1 MMTKRIAFFAEREN
15 IMEDFNIREAGQSIF
30 EPHYN
35 IAKGQH
41 IAVITRDSEDEGVE
55 IKRVRWGRELEQSS
69 PESGNGEIVS
79 IDEKEKQAI
88 HRAAIPLSGF
98 YIWKEGR
105 EDDNPFFVRKIDN
118 SLFYAAGL
126 IFRHQKEEYI
136 YCEILNKEANTLIQ
150 PITHTMPV
158 IMDKKLAL
166 EWLHQDEPAEKIK
179 KKSDS
184 RFLITDITIHRVS
197 KEVKDL
203 SKNTPELIQPIPK

>member
-15 IMEDFNIREAGQSIF
+15 IMEDFSIREAGQSIF

-35 IAKGQH
+35 IARGQH
-41 IAVITRDSEDEGVE
+41 IPVIIRKSEDESIE
-55 IKRVRWGRELEQSS
+55 IKRIRWGRELEQSP
-69 PESGNGEIVS
+69 PESGNGEVVTIG
-79 IDEKEKQAI
+79 EKEKQAI
-88 HRAAIPLSGF
+88 SRTAIPLSGF

-105 EDDNPFFVRKIDN
+105 EDDNPFFVRKLDN

-126 IFRHQKEEYI
+126 IFRHPKEDYT
-136 YCEILNKEANTLIQ
+136 YCEILHKDANTLIQ
-150 PITHTMPV
+150 PITHVMPV

-166 EWLHQDEPAEKIK
+166 EWLHDEEPAEKIE

-184 RFLITDITIHRVS
+184 QFLITDLTIHRVS

-203 SKNTPELIQPIPK
+203 TKNTPELIQPIPK

>member
-1 MMTKRIAFFAEREN
+1 MTKRIAFFAEREN
-15 IMEDFNIREAGQSIF
+15 IMRDFNIGEAGQSIF

-41 IAVITRDSEDEGVE
+41 IPVITRGSEDESIE
-55 IKRVRWGRELEQSS
+55 INRVRWGRELEQSA
-69 PESGNGEIVS
+69 PESGNGEVLS
-79 IDEKEKQAI
+79 IGEKEKQAI
-88 HRAAIPLSGF
+88 NRTVIPLSGF

-105 EDDNPFFVRKIDN
+105 ENDNPFFVRKIDN

-126 IFRHQKEEYI
+126 IFRHQKEEYL
-136 YCEILNKEANTLIQ
+136 YCEILHKDANTLIQ

-158 IMDKKLAL
+158 IMDKKLAV
-166 EWLHQDEPAEKIK
+166 EWLHQEEPVEKIK
-179 KKSDS
+179 EKSDA